1 MDTLRKRETFDIDEE
16 SANVIGDELST
27 SQGPIKKQIHETSL
41 RFRSHRKGMHEGN
54 HLKMM
59 GRISLRWEAPNPHS
73 RLSFPW
79 MKLQITMG
87 DPQES
92 RGVHGN

>member
-1 MDTLRKRETFDIDEE
+1 MDTLRKWGTFEIVEE
-16 SANVIGDELST
+16 LANVIGNELST

-41 RFRSHRKGMHEGN
+41 QIRSHQKGMHKGN

-59 GRISLRWEAPNPHS
+59 GSILLRWEMPNPHL
-73 RLSFPW
+73 RFSFPW